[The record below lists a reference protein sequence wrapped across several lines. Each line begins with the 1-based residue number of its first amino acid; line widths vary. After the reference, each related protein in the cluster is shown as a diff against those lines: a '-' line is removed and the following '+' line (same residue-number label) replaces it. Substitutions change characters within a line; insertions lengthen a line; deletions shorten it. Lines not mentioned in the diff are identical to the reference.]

1 MEPCQPK
8 EQSMN
13 CNVILKSLTAAALA
27 MGTLAAATTMAAT

>member
-13 CNVILKSLTAAALA
+13 CILILKSLAAAALA
-27 MGTLAAATTMAAT
+27 LGTLAAATTMAAT

>member
-13 CNVILKSLTAAALA
+13 CNVIFKSLAAAALA
-27 MGTLAAATTMAAT
+27 LGTLAAATTMAAT